1 VATRQVL
8 DPAGVQ
14 WRVHRRWY
22 PWRRA
27 LSFREAWSSS
37 PSEPAAEAEPPAA
50 TEESSD
56 EGLPRNVVLR
66 VSLLV
71 VAGLVWVVWG
81 AAKVA
86 CYAVVIVLFVVVSLL
101 ELALE
106 LALMPFVVLLR
117 LVGAARWPVEIVRQG
132 KHFATKYAPDPGGAA
147 MLRDTLAAQI
157 EAGTSPDAQSKA
169 A

>member
-1 VATRQVL
+1 VTTRQVL
-8 DPAGVQ
+8 DPAGVH

-37 PSEPAAEAEPPAA
+37 PSEPPAEGEPPAA

-66 VSLLV
+66 VALL
-71 VAGLVWVVWG
+71 
-81 AAKVA
+81 
-86 CYAVVIVLFVVVSLL
+86 VVVSLL

-132 KHFATKYAPDPGGAA
+132 KHFATKYAQDPGGAA
-147 MLRDTLAAQI
+147 TLRDTLAAQL
-157 EAGTSPDAQSKA
+157 EAGTSPDAQSKVA
-169 A
+169 